1 MTQKYHHR
9 LSRFFILGTELYKHV
24 YLIFLL
30 AGMYWL
36 FTAACLTV
44 RFVEHQ
50 EPQETSVYAAYSA
63 VGFAGTLDLLTAHC
77 CNFPAQTAQKK
88 I

>member
-1 MTQKYHHR
+1 MC
-9 LSRFFILGTELYKHV
+9 
-24 YLIFLL
+24 
-30 AGMYWL
+30 WL

-88 I
+88 IWACVEVKPVFDETI